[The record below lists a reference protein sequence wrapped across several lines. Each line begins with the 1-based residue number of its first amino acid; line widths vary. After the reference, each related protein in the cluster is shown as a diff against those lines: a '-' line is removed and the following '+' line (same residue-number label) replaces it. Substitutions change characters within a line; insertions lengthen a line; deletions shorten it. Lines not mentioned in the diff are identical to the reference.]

1 MTTRTAAESGT
12 GVSPAE
18 APGRRLV
25 SPVVWIISDMGET
38 PMPPRT
44 PPDMGETPMPPRSTD
59 DLEMRTSASRWKIL
73 CGLIRGWRF
82 SPSVKQSSCPL

>member
-38 PMPPRT
+38 PMPPR
-44 PPDMGETPMPPRSTD
+44 STD
-59 DLEMRTSASRWKIL
+59 DLEVRTGACGMKIL

>member
-1 MTTRTAAESGT
+1 MTTRAAAESGT
-12 GVSPAE
+12 GVSH
-18 APGRRLV
+18 
-25 SPVVWIISDMGET
+25 VVWIISDMGET

-59 DLEMRTSASRWKIL
+59 DLEVRTGACGMKIL